1 MHILCV
7 VGILKGVRLMNKK
20 LGLKLVSV
28 LMFAL
33 LTNSA
38 HASIKG
44 LFKDIF
50 PSGKK
55 IDPTSAMALLRG
67 EFTSAGINLSI
78 DAPLLMG
85 KTSDGNVCSVDVK
98 LLASI
103 NAFPDSA
110 AVNLCVGNRSDG
122 DLCQDSQA
130 TQNLEASFMIDPEDQ
145 TLEVRRLTT
154 PADELDLASV
164 FVQDQNF
171 QIFAGQPYV
180 PTKTVHRSIQVK
192 TDANKKIVSIHMAD
206 ESTDQTCI
214 LN

>member
-44 LFKDIF
+44 LFKD
-50 PSGKK
+50 
-55 IDPTSAMALLRG
+55 TSAMALLRG

-145 TLEVRRLTT
+145 TLEVRQLTT